1 MVEVVV
7 VTAVDA
13 VFEHTS
19 RDVDTCRGRS
29 TGSIGGGGGTGCRT
43 SDGVVVVEAGKWI
56 LLHIRLLLPLLD
68 GNTNINSSSS
78 SSSRSGGNGIAL
90 CLLIVWSSSLR
101 WLCVVLSLRWGCSVS
116 DMVHVMKYGGDNG
129 VITVKEGSVGCV

>member
-29 TGSIGGGGGTGCRT
+29 TGSIGGGGGGTGCRT
-43 SDGVVVVEAGKWI
+43 SDGVVVEAGKWI
-56 LLHIRLLLPLLD
+56 
-68 GNTNINSSSS
+68 
-78 SSSRSGGNGIAL
+78 
-90 CLLIVWSSSLR
+90 
-101 WLCVVLSLRWGCSVS
+101 
-116 DMVHVMKYGGDNG
+116 
-129 VITVKEGSVGCV
+129 

>member
-90 CLLIVWSSSLR
+90 CLLIVWSLCGM
-101 WLCVVLSLRWGCSVS
+101 CVVLSLRWGCPVS

>member
-19 RDVDTCRGRS
+19 RDVDACRGRS
-29 TGSIGGGGGTGCRT
+29 TGSIGGGGTGCRT
-43 SDGVVVVEAGKWI
+43 SDGVVVEVGEWI

-78 SSSRSGGNGIAL
+78 SRSGGNGIAM
-90 CLLIVWSSSLR
+90 CLLIVWSL
-101 WLCVVLSLRWGCSVS
+101 
-116 DMVHVMKYGGDNG
+116 
-129 VITVKEGSVGCV
+129 

>member
-29 TGSIGGGGGTGCRT
+29 TGSIGGGSGTGCRT

-78 SSSRSGGNGIAL
+78 SSSSSRSGGNGIAL

-101 WLCVVLSLRWGCSVS
+101 
-116 DMVHVMKYGGDNG
+116 
-129 VITVKEGSVGCV
+129 